1 MDVDEDS
8 GELVVEEEEDDS
20 EEVPQMKLTLAG
32 EQDLEGMSV
41 DRGLQL
47 CLDIVR
53 IAARATYTR
62 IFSEHIY
69 SLSPSPVLV
78 CHHFLVGLSRLTI
91 LIQDVGLLCGP
102 SDVVYAADAKLSP
115 AEAPILGRIVGPHV
129 KVLLYFLASRYVP
142 SVTPG
147 RLVRL

>member
-32 EQDLEGMSV
+32 EQDLEGVSV
-41 DRGLQL
+41 NRGLQL
-47 CLDIVR
+47 CLDIVL
-53 IAARATYTR
+53 IAARATYAR

-78 CHHFLVGLSRLTI
+78 CQSFP
-91 LIQDVGLLCGP
+91 CGP
-102 SDVVYAADAKLSP
+102 FTPYHSHTGCRS
-115 AEAPILGRIVGPHV
+115 IVWPFRRSV
-129 KVLLYFLASRYVP
+129 RRRCETEP
-142 SVTPG
+142 S
-147 RLVRL
+147 